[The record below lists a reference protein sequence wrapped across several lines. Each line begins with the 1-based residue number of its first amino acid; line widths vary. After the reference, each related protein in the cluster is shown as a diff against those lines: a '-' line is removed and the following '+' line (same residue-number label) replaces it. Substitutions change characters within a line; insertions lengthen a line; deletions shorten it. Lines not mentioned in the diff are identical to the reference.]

1 MLKVF
6 NHNVDNYS
14 GSHWDIIVSYMN
26 DDIRES
32 LHHKFA
38 PCSRSLFLTLY
49 CAADPDFYDFYLDF
63 LVFDTDWDYV

>member
-6 NHNVDNYS
+6 NANVDNYS
-14 GSHWDIIVSYMN
+14 EDRWEVISSYMD

-32 LHHKFA
+32 LHFSFA

-49 CAADPDFYDFYLDF
+49 CAADSDFYLDS
-63 LVFDTDWDYV
+63 LIPASDWDYV